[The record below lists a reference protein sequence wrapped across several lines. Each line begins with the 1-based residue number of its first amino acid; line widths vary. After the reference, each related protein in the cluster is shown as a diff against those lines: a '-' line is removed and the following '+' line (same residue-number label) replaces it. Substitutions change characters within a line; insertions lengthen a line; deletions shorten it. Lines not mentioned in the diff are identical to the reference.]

1 LGVVACQSC
10 AGPTTFTTELQPLG
24 RDPGHRV
31 YWCEACRRY
40 TWMTWRSRQQ
50 QSQASGSDE
59 GTGGQRAS

>member
-1 LGVVACQSC
+1 MLDVVACQSC
-10 AGPTTFTTELQPLG
+10 AGPTTFATELQPLG

-31 YWCEACRRY
+31 YWCESCRRY
-40 TWMTWRSRQQ
+40 TWMTWRSQQ